1 MGSTMVIIVTS
12 SDKSHRPLGINCHVK
27 LPGTSVHS
35 ILGHQGD
42 PHPAANVFLRADLTH
57 LVQQVGSPRKGVR

>member
-1 MGSTMVIIVTS
+1 MVIIVTS
-12 SDKSHRPLGINCHVK
+12 IDKSHRPLGINCHVK

-35 ILGHQGD
+35 MLGQQSSD
-42 PHPAANVFLRADLTH
+42 PHPAANAFLRADLTH